1 MKIGNWEVQHLQA
14 GFFKLDG
21 GAMFGTV
28 PKVIWSR
35 LMPADGLNRVRFASN
50 SLLLRGV
57 VDGQAHTVVVETGNG
72 DKEDGVFRE
81 RFALEGENILLG
93 SLVALGV
100 QPEDV
105 TEVFLTHLHFDHA
118 GGATRREGER
128 IVPTF
133 PKARH
138 FVQRQELEDAR
149 RPPLRSKASYLPYN
163 WEPLLAAG
171 LLETVD
177 GEREVLPG
185 IRVRPMPGHNQGNQ
199 GVMVV
204 GEGRKLIYSGDLIPT
219 RHHLQPTWV
228 MGYDLDV
235 NTCVEHR
242 IRLLE
247 EICGTDDLL
256 AFDHDPDVPAGL
268 VRKDEKGRFVL
279 EPVALT

>member
-1 MKIGNWEVQHLQA
+1 MKIGKWDVRHVEA

-28 PKVIWSR
+28 PKVIWAR
-35 LMPADGLNRVRFASN
+35 LMPADDLNRVRFASN
-50 SLLLRGV
+50 SLLLRGEV
-57 VDGQAHTVVVETGNG
+57 EGLSRVVVVETGNG
-72 DKEDGVFRE
+72 DKEDAVFRE
-81 RFALEGENILLG
+81 RFALEGENVLLI
-93 SLVALGV
+93 SLAALNV

-105 TEVFLTHLHFDHA
+105 TDVILTHLHFDHA
-118 GGATRREGER
+118 GGATRREGDR

-138 FVQRQELEDAR
+138 VVQLQELEDAR
-149 RPPLRSKASYLPYN
+149 NPPLRSKASYLRCN
-163 WEPLLAAG
+163 WEPLSEAG

-177 GEREVLPG
+177 GEGDVLPG
-185 IRVRPMPGHNQGNQ
+185 VRVRPMPGHNQGNQ

-204 GEGRKLIYSGDLIPT
+204 GGDRKLIYSGDLIPT

-242 IRLLE
+242 IRLLD
-247 EICGTDDLL
+247 EICGTQDIL
-256 AFDHDPDVPAGL
+256 AFDHDPDIPAGM
-268 VRKDEKGRFVL
+268 VRKDAKGRYVL
-279 EPVALT
+279 EPVEL